1 MAALVILLAGQAIAS
16 LDASILVVAAPSLRA
31 NLQASSAELQLIV
44 AMYTLAFAALVVT
57 GARLGDILGRRRAFV
72 LGLAAFTLSSLAG
85 GLAPGPPEL
94 IIARASQGAAAAL
107 MTPQVLSIIQVQ
119 FEGEQ
124 RARAIGA
131 YSMILAVGVAAG
143 QILGGLLVTA
153 HLLEAAWRPALLLN
167 APVGAVLLLA
177 SRRAL
182 PRTAPGSR
190 QRPDLS
196 GIGLLAGAM
205 LALIV
210 PLSFGRG
217 YGWPAWVW
225 PCFAACAL
233 ATAAFVAHE
242 QRIRERGGYPL
253 FDLELFRLPGV
264 AAGVIAVLLI
274 MSCYAGFLLSLTLRL
289 QSGLGFSPLHAGL
302 TFALYA
308 SGFAIASLTWT
319 GARSDLRERLPIL
332 GPLVM
337 GTALLAVG
345 LTAADGSWSLAFTTP
360 LLFAGGVGHAWG
372 FSPLANQLAAVV
384 RESQTADLSG
394 LILTASLIGQV
405 VGVAA
410 FVGVYLSLAPH
421 DSAHALAITTAAL
434 AGALAATAACA
445 FWAVSPRRANAAA
458 LCQRRAGT

>member
-1 MAALVILLAGQAIAS
+1 
-16 LDASILVVAAPSLRA
+16 
-31 NLQASSAELQLIV
+31 
-44 AMYTLAFAALVVT
+44 
-57 GARLGDILGRRRAFV
+57 
-72 LGLAAFTLSSLAG
+72 
-85 GLAPGPPEL
+85 
-94 IIARASQGAAAAL
+94 
-107 MTPQVLSIIQVQ
+107 
-119 FEGEQ
+119 
-124 RARAIGA
+124 
-131 YSMILAVGVAAG
+131 
-143 QILGGLLVTA
+143 
-153 HLLEAAWRPALLLN
+153 
-167 APVGAVLLLA
+167 
-177 SRRAL
+177 
-182 PRTAPGSR
+182 
-190 QRPDLS
+190 
-196 GIGLLAGAM
+196 M

-458 LCQRRAGT
+458 LCERRAGT